1 MISISLL
8 LFMIGIIMMMIG
20 QIRSQT
26 IQKCDQGTKVVLSD
40 ERDKKRDES
49 SELFNRSLFY
59 SEITL

>member
-1 MISISLL
+1 
-8 LFMIGIIMMMIG
+8 MIGVIMMMIG

-26 IQKCDQGTKVVLSD
+26 SQKCDQGTKVVLSD
-40 ERDKKRDES
+40 ERNKKRDES

>member
-8 LFMIGIIMMMIG
+8 LFIIGVIMMMIG

-26 IQKCDQGTKVVLSD
+26 TPKCDQGTKVVISD
-40 ERDKKRDES
+40 ERNNKRDKS